1 MEHMYM
7 NYLFS
12 TRRQNQFHNLNIS
25 VNVLRL
31 LYTRKKGVFWFF
43 WGVGVGFIYRVCCGK
58 Y

>member
-1 MEHMYM
+1 M